1 MLTRMDQKIEDMKKY
16 MDEKFENQQSS
27 FSAIAKNIFSTVF
40 ESFEKIIKEQM
51 GKENERI
58 LKLEADKC
66 LLQEQMMSL
75 KYANLQMQNSKEELG
90 QCGRFVY
97 K

>member
-1 MLTRMDQKIEDMKKY
+1 MLTRIDQKIEDMKKY

-75 KYANLQMQNSKEELG
+75 KYANLQMQNSKEELE

>member
-75 KYANLQMQNSKEELG
+75 KYANLQMQNSKEELE

>member
-40 ESFEKIIKEQM
+40 ESFEKIIKEQL

-75 KYANLQMQNSKEELG
+75 KYANLQMQNSKEELE